1 MRKRLLI
8 CYIVVALLVIAYS
21 ITKTDNITYKY
32 TYMNLSQN
40 TMGKSNKCYVSN
52 SYYFCEFNGQQ
63 IRVEEFYY

>member
-1 MRKRLLI
+1 MKKRLLI
-8 CYIVVALLVIAYS
+8 SYVIVALLVIVYS

-32 TYMNLSQN
+32 TYMNPSRN
-40 TMGKSNKCYVSN
+40 TMGKSNKCYVNN